1 MKALLYA
8 RCLFLLLSVNKG
20 IGETV
25 KVFGMQTDNWAIP
38 TADVVIRYNLSQ
50 RIPPDE
56 NGEYTAFSVCYWAK
70 PTTLM
75 QYETHVSLATAS
87 QKNDVLHLYRRGEQH
102 GFYYNGVRQFGFITN
117 LTSPVGLNEW
127 THYCHIFNE
136 GIYEGYVN
144 GEKKAIG
151 KVDSEEAI
159 SFRGIITFGQEQD
172 VLGGGYEV
180 NQCFRGYF
188 SQFNI
193 WNKVITEGE
202 IIQQATCQQLVL
214 GDIFSLD
221 RENIE
226 VLGATMKEVNI
237 KELCKHEVEYV
248 IFPETHD
255 IDDSKLTCK
264 RVGYHVYS
272 PISVAENKIL
282 HKQSMQFA
290 KECNSNYH
298 LWIGITDEQSEG
310 EWLKFTDNTIVKDPP
325 FELYEPNGG
334 DGENCVLMSLPSGLW
349 VDTSC
354 EIEWQA
360 CVPCEVDR
368 TTPLRLRGFCFD
380 NEAETFYEVHGYEG
394 GKPLIHGY
402 YGYMIF
408 KTSEGEWRMHDTTV
422 NETVATLSAPSE
434 DFYPIGLRLWK
445 LERSMCKYIS
455 GSFIHLSLTICDN
468 TQFGCSN
475 GDCIPK
481 EKRCNG
487 NNDCSDFSDESNC
500 TLVTLPSGYRA
511 ERHPDNE
518 TEGEAL
524 HLTAAIYILRFVEID
539 SLKQTIK
546 LEITVEIIWRDSRLS
561 YLNLDS
567 MSDVNKLSE
576 EEILEIWAP
585 DVRFPNAYKGK
596 TEILEEEI
604 KVEKLATPLDQNF
617 NNVMMDYVYSGDSA
631 SLIQRKHHSGRF
643 ICNFDVFYYPFDVQK
658 CLVLVQL
665 ASVKKDLVAFDK
677 NTVSIHYNDTRSFAE
692 YFLGSFEIFVI
703 ETGMKD
709 SYSTLQIQLE
719 LRRRWTVIV
728 LNVFLPTSMLQIIGY
743 STLFIDFATLDVR
756 LAVSL
761 TTLLVLYTLFNNTS
775 DSLPV
780 TAYVKMIDI
789 WFFFCIF
796 LLFSTTVI
804 HVIVECLRR
813 KNAITVV
820 HPLYKKPKPKQLAKL
835 SSLTYNFLS
844 IIRVIIIPTVV
855 ILFNLIYWST
865 LILKNN

>member
-394 GKPLIHGY
+394 
-402 YGYMIF
+402 
-408 KTSEGEWRMHDTTV
+408 
-422 NETVATLSAPSE
+422 
-434 DFYPIGLRLWK
+434 
-445 LERSMCKYIS
+445 
-455 GSFIHLSLTICDN
+455 
-468 TQFGCSN
+468 
-475 GDCIPK
+475 
-481 EKRCNG
+481 
-487 NNDCSDFSDESNC
+487 DESNC